1 MSSQDADRKDSHSIS
16 GPRSEMSPYL
26 ASNSQVPPVNK
37 SRVFYPDASESRR
50 LKELIIY
57 VSLKIHDWSSHIRKG
72 PSVSGQTPPDQD
84 DSI

>member
-1 MSSQDADRKDSHSIS
+1 MIGSK
-16 GPRSEMSPYL
+16 
-26 ASNSQVPPVNK
+26 SQVPPVNK
-37 SRVFYPDASESRR
+37 SRDFFNPDASESRR

-72 PSVSGQTPPDQD
+72 PSVSGQAAPDQD